1 LTAAPTAPLD
11 SPAVEIAAVESEVV
25 VDMVRRAL
33 PALPV
38 VLLVAGLARGAD
50 GALSAAFAIA
60 LVVGNFLVAAALLGW
75 AARISPVVLAATA
88 MGGFAGR
95 LLVVTVAFLLVKDQP
110 WIDVAAFGFTLILTH
125 LGLLIWEA
133 RHVSASLAFP
143 GVRPT
148 RARG

>member
-1 LTAAPTAPLD
+1 VTAPVTPLGD
-11 SPAVEIAAVESEVV
+11 ADLGIPAVEREVV

-38 VLLVAGLARGAD
+38 VLLVAGLARGTD
-50 GALSAAFAIA
+50 GAQSAAFAVA
-60 LVVGNFLVAAALLGW
+60 LVVGNFLAAAALLGW
-75 AARISPVVLAATA
+75 AARISPVVFGAAA

-95 LLVVTVAFLLVKDQP
+95 LIVITVAFLLVKDQP
-110 WIDVAAFGFTLILTH
+110 WIDVAVFGFTLILTH

-143 GVRPT
+143 GVRPP